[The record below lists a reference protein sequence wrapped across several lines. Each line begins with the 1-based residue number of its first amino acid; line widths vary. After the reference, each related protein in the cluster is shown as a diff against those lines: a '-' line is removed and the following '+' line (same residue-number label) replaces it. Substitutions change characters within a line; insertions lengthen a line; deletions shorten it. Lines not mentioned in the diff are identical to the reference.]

1 MTTRTKPPAVI
12 TPKQS
17 TDNLYR
23 GFRGGAWDY
32 STAANVCAA
41 YLFGSTPTL
50 RDYLIG
56 FRCAQ
61 RGCRQPLKGDAL

>member
-1 MTTRTKPPAVI
+1 MKPPNQ
-12 TPKQS
+12 K

-32 STAANVCAA
+32 STADNVCAA

-56 FRCAQ
+56 FRTAQ
-61 RGCRQPLKGDAL
+61 TGCRQPRQE

>member
-1 MTTRTKPPAVI
+1 MNP
-12 TPKQS
+12 TPKQPKP
-17 TDNLYR
+17 DYLYR

-32 STAANVCAA
+32 STAANVRAA

-56 FRCAQ
+56 FRCAL
-61 RGCRQPLKGDAL
+61 RVREPR